1 MTVKT
6 KKIKVEKFLD
16 EMNKIIPWTE
26 LIEIIKPFY
35 SQKGNG
41 RPPMDLLLMIK
52 IHCLQQWYNLGDEAI
67 EEAIYDRSSFQ
78 KFLNIDLML
87 KPIPDETT
95 VLNFRHLLEQ
105 HNLAE
110 KIFSHMN
117 KFLEIKGLMMKK
129 GTIVDATIISSP
141 SSTKNKDG
149 KRDEEM
155 SSTRKNGQFYFGMK
169 SHIGVDSQSG
179 LSHSCEITTAKISDI
194 KTYPYLLH
202 GDESVIFGDKGYFS
216 DIEKRSARDAEICW
230 FVTDKKKS
238 GKDLS
243 GKQKRRNKLF
253 SGIRCKVE
261 FVFNVIKRLWGHK
274 KTRYRGLEKNRCQWH
289 FLLMLSN
296 FYLSRKQLG
305 QTG

>member
-105 HNLAE
+105 HNLA
-110 KIFSHMN
+110 
-117 KFLEIKGLMMKK
+117 
-129 GTIVDATIISSP
+129 
-141 SSTKNKDG
+141 
-149 KRDEEM
+149 
-155 SSTRKNGQFYFGMK
+155 
-169 SHIGVDSQSG
+169 
-179 LSHSCEITTAKISDI
+179 
-194 KTYPYLLH
+194 
-202 GDESVIFGDKGYFS
+202 
-216 DIEKRSARDAEICW
+216 
-230 FVTDKKKS
+230 
-238 GKDLS
+238 
-243 GKQKRRNKLF
+243 
-253 SGIRCKVE
+253 
-261 FVFNVIKRLWGHK
+261 
-274 KTRYRGLEKNRCQWH
+274 
-289 FLLMLSN
+289 
-296 FYLSRKQLG
+296 
-305 QTG
+305 